1 MNMEWRN
8 RVELLLSM
16 ERFAHFNDRHR
27 NHLSSL
33 DFTEALRAK
42 VEVMLAE
49 MDADADDQHLVRD
62 AVDLLFECRRV
73 LAWSY
78 VWAFFQRDFKQ
89 LSDFEVLQNDLE
101 TMTEQLSSMVE
112 GEPGRPTTS
121 WLWVALRPNDEL
133 DQLVASFENDA
144 GSQADLRHIQRR
156 KLNDLMTVLRP
167 ALAVVKERGTIDSN
181 EATDEATVVEFLE
194 AAPKAAA
201 KRRAKAK
208 VKAKAKQRMRQN
220 Q

>member
-1 MNMEWRN
+1 MNMDWRN
-8 RVELLLSM
+8 RIELLLSM
-16 ERFAHFNDRHR
+16 ERFSYFYERHR

-33 DFTEALRAK
+33 DFAEALRAK
-42 VEVMLAE
+42 VEAMLVE
-49 MDADADDQHLVRD
+49 MAADADDQHLVRD

-78 VWAFFQRDFKQ
+78 VWAFFQQDADQ
-89 LSDFEVLQNDLE
+89 LTDFEVLQNDLE
-101 TMTEQLSSMVE
+101 TMTEQLSSMIE

-121 WLWVALRPNDEL
+121 WLWMALCPNDEL

-144 GSQADLRHIQRR
+144 DSQAELRHIQRR
-156 KLNDLMTVLRP
+156 KLNDIITALRP
-167 ALAVVKERGTIDSN
+167 VLAALKERGTNDSKEPTS
-181 EATDEATVVEFLE
+181 EATAEFPG
-194 AAPKAAA
+194 AAPKAVA